1 MAEALP
7 TAEAEAVVREEA
19 IAQRERER
27 ERESVIHFEKIK
39 ETELRE
45 RLSAWFNMS
54 C

>member
-7 TAEAEAVVREEA
+7 TAEAEAVVRDEA
-19 IAQRERER
+19 IAQRER

>member
-7 TAEAEAVVREEA
+7 TAEAEAVVRDEA
-19 IAQRERER
+19 IAQR